1 MGRQN
6 HKVLSQQEKI
16 LRREETIKLFM
27 SEQISVEEAMVLLK
41 LSRSSIYRL
50 CSRYAQGGKQALMW
64 DTKNG
69 PLGLV
74 EKGLKSSTF

>member
-41 LSRSSIYRL
+41 LSRSSI
-50 CSRYAQGGKQALMW
+50 
-64 DTKNG
+64 
-69 PLGLV
+69 
-74 EKGLKSSTF
+74 